1 MPAFSGFSEEET
13 MKRLRFL
20 SGPLDSVDV
29 TILRALAKD
38 ARITMSDLA
47 RAVGL
52 SPPSVT
58 ERVRRLEEAGVLKG
72 YEAIVDPVAL
82 GLPFAVYLRVRPL
95 PGLLRKVAELLQGL
109 GAIVECDRVTG
120 DDCFV
125 AKAHVRD
132 VAELEALI
140 DEIIPYATTNTSVI
154 QSSPVKRR
162 LPSMHVQ
169 PDIEKGRNGFVN
181 TA

>member
-1 MPAFSGFSEEET
+1 

-58 ERVRRLEEAGVLKG
+58 ERVRRLEEAGVIKG

-82 GLPFAVYLRVRPL
+82 GLPFAVCLRVRPL

-109 GAIVECDRVTG
+109 DAIVECD
-120 DDCFV
+120 
-125 AKAHVRD
+125 
-132 VAELEALI
+132 
-140 DEIIPYATTNTSVI
+140 
-154 QSSPVKRR
+154 
-162 LPSMHVQ
+162 
-169 PDIEKGRNGFVN
+169 
-181 TA
+181 